1 MSLTCSHQT
10 LVLFSSNPPHTRLP
24 KPYLFPT
31 TSLLKLPPT
40 LFRNG
45 STSVTHRN
53 NRFQLH
59 ANSSDSDER
68 QQVKPSSTSLLSFL
82 CPLLKLFSGG
92 DPSQERNFTL
102 EVATSSL
109 STLARY
115 PWGSRSKNSDSQDV
129 TTLDPPMRLQLF
141 EFEACPFCRRV
152 REAMTEL
159 DLSAEAKFKE
169 WIDWILDNPGKCADV
184 PPFAT
189 VRRRRGH
196 ASTPADS
203 SSFPDHFPSPASP
216 PNSSFP
222 ARSPKTSNKVNLA
235 GKLEF
240 GGLAGDGKWS
250 ENLLESAEVEVRP
263 RRCRTVAKE
272 GRPHFK
278 SRADVRT

>member
-82 CPLLKLFSGG
+82 CPLLKLFS
-92 DPSQERNFTL
+92 
-102 EVATSSL
+102 VATSSL

-141 EFEACPFCRRV
+141 EFEAC
-152 REAMTEL
+152 L
-159 DLSAEAKFKE
+159 
-169 WIDWILDNPGKCADV
+169 
-184 PPFAT
+184 FAGGF
-189 VRRRRGH
+189 V
-196 ASTPADS
+196 
-203 SSFPDHFPSPASP
+203 
-216 PNSSFP
+216 
-222 ARSPKTSNKVNLA
+222 
-235 GKLEF
+235 KL
-240 GGLAGDGKWS
+240 
-250 ENLLESAEVEVRP
+250 
-263 RRCRTVAKE
+263 
-272 GRPHFK
+272 
-278 SRADVRT
+278 